1 MQTKLNRRQFLAA
14 AFVPMAAGV
23 SCRSPVGARQ
33 SRASRPARFFFVSRG
48 QTALINA
55 DGTGLRY
62 LEFDVPN
69 QATWQPVDFFADG
82 YRVLF
87 LSMEPRSDGPGRPF
101 EEYYTQ
107 TPTHL
112 WIYDLESGSLKEIAT
127 RDRMAAFYAPQLLLE
142 DERMLVQVFRH
153 QAGQI
158 FNMNLDG
165 SDAREF
171 TRAGEGL
178 PYGFSLSPDKR
189 RVAWHLASPAGYQIW
204 TSDLA
209 GSRRIKI
216 AGEGGHLYF
225 GPVWSPDGNWLAY
238 QDCQPGPDP
247 GHDWSDVCVSRP
259 DGSEQRVP
267 DPRRGDV
274 VRRHL

>member
-1 MQTKLNRRQFLAA
+1 
-14 AFVPMAAGV
+14 MAAGV

-87 LSMEPRSDGPGRPF
+87 LRMEPRSDGPGRPF

-112 WIYDLESGSLKEIAT
+112 WIYDLETRLLTEIAN
-127 RDRMAAFYAPQLLLE
+127 RNRMAVFYTPALLIGENRL
-142 DERMLVQVFRH
+142 LVQVVRDRI
-153 QAGQI
+153 GQI
-158 FNMNLDG
+158 YSMNLDG
-165 SDAREF
+165 TDAREF
-171 TRAGEGL
+171 TKAGEG
-178 PYGFSLSPDKR
+178 
-189 RVAWHLASPAGYQIW
+189 
-204 TSDLA
+204 
-209 GSRRIKI
+209 
-216 AGEGGHLYF
+216 
-225 GPVWSPDGNWLAY
+225 
-238 QDCQPGPDP
+238 
-247 GHDWSDVCVSRP
+247 
-259 DGSEQRVP
+259 
-267 DPRRGDV
+267 
-274 VRRHL
+274 